1 MFLPGAFPWL
11 IFNFECEK
19 HSHFKTFIKLI
30 MAQLNIGDVAP
41 AIESVDQNGH
51 PVSLAAFRGSKVIL
65 YFYPKDNTPGCTA
78 EACNLR
84 DNYQILIDKGY
95 KIIGVSA
102 DDEKSHK
109 NFSEKHVLPFTL
121 FSDKAKSI
129 IMDYGVWGKKKL
141 YGKEY
146 EGINRM
152 TFIID
157 EVGKIAHVFTKVDT
171 KNHTA
176 QILKATGY

>member
-1 MFLPGAFPWL
+1 
-11 IFNFECEK
+11 
-19 HSHFKTFIKLI
+19 
-30 MAQLNIGDVAP
+30 MAALSIGDLAP
-41 AIESVDQNGH
+41 GIEATDQHGNK
-51 PVSLAAFRGSKVIL
+51 VSLGSFRGSKVIL

-84 DNYQILIDKGY
+84 DNYQVLIEKGF

-109 NFSEKHVLPFTL
+109 NFSDKYVLPFAL
-121 FSDKAKSI
+121 IPDKAKKI
-129 IMDYGVWGKKKL
+129 IKDYGVWGKKKL

-152 TFIID
+152 TFVID
-157 EVGKIAHVFTKVDT
+157 ETGRIVQIFAKVDT
-171 KNHTA
+171 KNHA
-176 QILKATGY
+176 DQILKAMKFPG

>member
-1 MFLPGAFPWL
+1 MPQLTIGDLAPD
-11 IFNFECEK
+11 I
-19 HSHFKTFIKLI
+19 HSH
-30 MAQLNIGDVAP
+30 
-41 AIESVDQNGH
+41 DQDGNT
-51 PVSLAAFRGSKVIL
+51 VSLGSFKGSKVIL
-65 YFYPKDNTPGCTA
+65 FFYPKDNTPGCTA

-84 DNYQILIDKGY
+84 DNYQSLMEKGY

-102 DDEKSHK
+102 DDERSHK
-109 NFSEKHVLPFTL
+109 NFSEKYVLPFPL
-121 FSDKAKSI
+121 IPDKAKNI

-146 EGINRM
+146 DGINRM

-157 EVGKIAHVFTKVDT
+157 EAGRIAHIFTKVDT

-176 QILKATGY
+176 QILKAITR

>member
-1 MFLPGAFPWL
+1 MATL
-11 IFNFECEK
+11 
-19 HSHFKTFIKLI
+19 KT
-30 MAQLNIGDVAP
+30 GDWAP
-41 AIESVDQNGH
+41 DIEATDQHGQA
-51 PVSLAAFRGSKVIL
+51 VSLKDYRGSIVIL

-84 DNYQILIDKGY
+84 DNYQILIDKGF

-102 DDEKSHK
+102 DDERSHK
-109 NFSEKHVLPFTL
+109 NFSDKYALPFAL
-121 FSDKAKSI
+121 ISDKAKQI

-146 EGINRM
+146 QGINRM

-157 EVGKIAHVFTKVDT
+157 ESGLIRQIISKVDT
-171 KNHTA
+171 KNHA
-176 QILKATGY
+176 NQILKVMGY

>member
-1 MFLPGAFPWL
+1 MSEL
-11 IFNFECEK
+11 K
-19 HSHFKTFIKLI
+19 
-30 MAQLNIGDVAP
+30 IGDKAP
-41 AIESVDQNGH
+41 DFNSIDQDGKPLGLKDFKGH
-51 PVSLAAFRGSKVIL
+51 KVIL

-84 DNYQILIDKGY
+84 DNYDGLLKKGY

-109 NFSEKHVLPFTL
+109 NFIAKNVLPFPL
-121 FSDKAKSI
+121 IPDKEKI
-129 IMDYGVWGKKKL
+129 IIRNYGVWGKKKL

-152 TFIID
+152 TFIISED
-157 EVGKIAHVFTKVDT
+157 GKIEKIFTKVDT
-171 KNHTA
+171 KNHTE
-176 QILKATGY
+176 QILK

>member
-1 MFLPGAFPWL
+1 
-11 IFNFECEK
+11 
-19 HSHFKTFIKLI
+19 
-30 MAQLNIGDVAP
+30 MATLSVGDQAP
-41 AIESVDQNGH
+41 EIQAADQHGNQ
-51 PVSLAAFRGSKVIL
+51 VSLGALKGSKVII

-84 DNYQILIDKGY
+84 DNYQVLIEKGY
-95 KIIGVSA
+95 KIIGISA

-109 NFSEKHVLPFTL
+109 NFSEKYVLPFAL
-121 FSDKAKSI
+121 ISDKAKKI

-152 TFIID
+152 TFVIN
-157 EVGKIAHVFTKVDT
+157 ETGRIAHIFTKVDT

-176 QILKATGY
+176 QILKAME

>member
-1 MFLPGAFPWL
+1 
-11 IFNFECEK
+11 
-19 HSHFKTFIKLI
+19 
-30 MAQLNIGDVAP
+30 MAHLNIGDPAP
-41 AIESVDQNGH
+41 DIQSFDQHGNQI
-51 PVSLAAFRGSKVIL
+51 SLGAFRGSKVIL

-84 DNYQILIDKGY
+84 DNYQVLMDKGF
-95 KIIGVSA
+95 KIIGISA

-109 NFSEKHVLPFTL
+109 NFSEKYVLPFAL
-121 FSDKAKSI
+121 IPDKAKKI

-152 TFIID
+152 TFILD
-157 EVGKIAHVFTKVDT
+157 EAGKITHIFTKVDT

-176 QILKATGY
+176 QILKATE

>member
-1 MFLPGAFPWL
+1 
-11 IFNFECEK
+11 
-19 HSHFKTFIKLI
+19 
-30 MAQLNIGDVAP
+30 MAQLTIGDKAP
-41 AIESVDQNGH
+41 DIRATDHNGNPVNLES
-51 PVSLAAFRGSKVIL
+51 FKGSKVIL

-78 EACNLR
+78 ESCNLR
-84 DNYQILIDKGY
+84 DNYQVLIDKGFN
-95 KIIGVSA
+95 IIGVSA
-102 DDEKSHK
+102 DDEQSHK
-109 NFSEKHVLPFTL
+109 NFSEKYVLPFAL
-121 FSDKAKSI
+121 IPDKAKKI

-157 EVGKIAHVFTKVDT
+157 EDGKIAHIFTKVDT

-176 QILKATGY
+176 QILKATEY

>member
-1 MFLPGAFPWL
+1 MSHLKPGD
-11 IFNFECEK
+11 I
-19 HSHFKTFIKLI
+19 
-30 MAQLNIGDVAP
+30 AP
-41 AIESVDQNGH
+41 AIASTDQSGNQ
-51 PVSLAAFRGSKVIL
+51 VTLASFAGSKVIL
-65 YFYPKDNTPGCTA
+65 YFYPKDDTPGCTA

-84 DNYQILIDKGY
+84 DNYQDLLDKGF

-109 NFSEKHVLPFTL
+109 KFSEKYVLPFPL
-121 FSDKAKSI
+121 LADKAKEI
-129 IMDYGVWGKKKL
+129 IRAYGVWGKKKL

-157 EVGKIAHVFTKVDT
+157 ESGKIQHIFTKVDT

-176 QILKATGY
+176 QILDTLGY

>member
-1 MFLPGAFPWL
+1 ML
-11 IFNFECEK
+11 K
-19 HSHFKTFIKLI
+19 
-30 MAQLNIGDVAP
+30 LNIGDPAP
-41 AIESVDQNGH
+41 DIEAYDQNGH
-51 PVSLAAFRGSKVIL
+51 PVSLGAFIGKKVVL

-84 DNYQILIDKGY
+84 DNYQDLSDKGFVV
-95 KIIGVSA
+95 IGVSA

-109 NFSEKHVLPFTL
+109 NFSEKYVLPFTL
-121 FSDKAKSI
+121 IPDKAKKI

-146 EGINRM
+146 DGINRM

-157 EVGKIAHVFTKVDT
+157 EVGKIAHIIAKVET

>member
-1 MFLPGAFPWL
+1 
-11 IFNFECEK
+11 
-19 HSHFKTFIKLI
+19 
-30 MAQLNIGDVAP
+30 MAELKVGDAAP
-41 AIESVDQNGH
+41 EIESVDQHGNQ
-51 PVSLAAFRGSKVIL
+51 VSLSAFRGSKVIL

-109 NFSEKHVLPFTL
+109 NFSEKYVLPFAL
-121 FSDKAKSI
+121 IPDKTKNI
-129 IMDYGVWGKKKL
+129 IRDYGVWGKKKL
-141 YGKEY
+141 YGREY

-157 EVGKIAHVFTKVDT
+157 EDGRIAHIFTKVDT
-171 KNHTA
+171 RNHTA
-176 QILKATGY
+176 QILAATK

>member
-1 MFLPGAFPWL
+1 M
-11 IFNFECEK
+11 I
-19 HSHFKTFIKLI
+19 
-30 MAQLNIGDVAP
+30 QLKIGDAAP
-41 AIESVDQNGH
+41 DIESADQNGN
-51 PVSLAAFRGSKVIL
+51 PVSLGALKGYKVIIF
-65 YFYPKDNTPGCTA
+65 FYPKDNTPGCTA

-84 DNYQILIDKGY
+84 DNYQVLIDKGFR
-95 KIIGVSA
+95 ILGISA

-109 NFSEKHVLPFTL
+109 NFSEKYVLPFAL
-121 FSDKAKSI
+121 ISDKAKKI

-152 TFIID
+152 TFIVD

-176 QILKATGY
+176 QILKATD

>member
-1 MFLPGAFPWL
+1 MLAL
-11 IFNFECEK
+11 K
-19 HSHFKTFIKLI
+19 
-30 MAQLNIGDVAP
+30 IGDKAP
-41 AIESVDQNGH
+41 DFNSIDQDGNPLRLKDFKGH
-51 PVSLAAFRGSKVIL
+51 KVIL

-84 DNYQILIDKGY
+84 DNHDLLLKKGY

-109 NFSEKHVLPFTL
+109 NFIAKNVLPFPL
-121 FSDKAKSI
+121 IPDKEKRI
-129 IMDYGVWGKKKL
+129 IRDYGVWGKKKL

-152 TFIID
+152 TFIISED
-157 EVGKIAHVFTKVDT
+157 GKIEKIFSKVDT
-171 KNHTA
+171 KNHTE
-176 QILKATGY
+176 QILKSDDR

>member
-1 MFLPGAFPWL
+1 
-11 IFNFECEK
+11 
-19 HSHFKTFIKLI
+19 

-41 AIESVDQNGH
+41 AIESVDQNGQ
-51 PVSLAAFRGSKVIL
+51 PVSLASFRGSKVVL

-84 DNYQILIDKGY
+84 DNYQILIDKGF
-95 KIIGVSA
+95 KIVGVSA

-109 NFSEKHVLPFTL
+109 NFSEKYVLPFAL
-121 FSDKAKSI
+121 IPDKAKTI

-146 EGINRM
+146 DGINRM

-157 EVGKIAHVFTKVDT
+157 EVGKIAHIITKVDT

-176 QILKATGY
+176 QILQATGC